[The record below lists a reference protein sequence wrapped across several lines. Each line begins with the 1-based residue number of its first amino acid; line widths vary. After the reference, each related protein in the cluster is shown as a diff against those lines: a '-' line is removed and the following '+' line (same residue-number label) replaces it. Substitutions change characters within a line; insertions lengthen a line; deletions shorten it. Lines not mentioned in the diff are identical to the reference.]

1 MALYLVTPRSTILAA
16 DANQLIDIFSQ
27 QSGGQEIG
35 KYQCQGNSFISGGF
49 IGYYAQSLSRVSVPV
64 SASVDTTDQAPTN
77 VNTPTTLGLTSGGFR
92 IHESTTGITT
102 SGKSGGGY
110 VLQF

>member
-27 QSGGQEIG
+27 PSGGQEIG